1 MFVILLFF
9 FQTECASFLFEIT
22 SKIVAQKLIRIVFN
36 FGDLYN
42 EFGAV
47 EFCFGVLLFQV
58 KLKFVLPRD
67 VKSICFLFVGF
78 DLKFF
83 SSVHKRA
90 VCFVF
95 QIGFEF
101 TLLE

>member
-1 MFVILLFF
+1 MISGAV
-9 FQTECASFLFEIT
+9 FQTKSTSFLLEIT
-22 SKIVAQKLIRIVFN
+22 SKIIAQKLIRIVFN

-47 EFCFGVLLFQV
+47 KFFFGVLLFQV

-67 VKSICFLFVGF
+67 VKSICFLLVSFN
-78 DLKFF
+78 LKFF
-83 SSVHKRA
+83 SSVNKRA

-101 TLLE
+101 SLLK